1 MFQHWGL
8 SPPAQKITS
17 HPSVWTRGWWF
28 WSSGNQNL
36 VDKQTMK
43 LADVQKIL
51 NGCDSNIFLYGIYN
65 YYNLLSLQLYRHV
78 SHYIIALFRKWFSF
92 AKLNPC
98 MGFPPEIF
106 PGVETTSRPVFLLPH
121 LEAMETLPSLAIS
134 ALRSVATVACCSSV
148 GVYARRQGH
157 GFFGRWKPGIS
168 RS

>member
-1 MFQHWGL
+1 M
-8 SPPAQKITS
+8 
-17 HPSVWTRGWWF
+17 R
-28 WSSGNQNL
+28 
-36 VDKQTMK
+36 

-51 NGCDSNIFLYGIYN
+51 NGCDSNIFLYCIYN

-98 MGFPPEIF
+98 MGNFPPKF
-106 PGVETTSRPVFLLPH
+106 FQVSKPRGALCLLLPH

-157 GFFGRWKPGIS
+157 GMPWVFRRVNFPGIS